1 MSTDIKTIGH
11 RMTALG
17 YHAAYQGKWHL
28 SGNLG
33 DIDQAIDA
41 PLADY
46 RKIIQSYGFADFF
59 GLGDIVDT
67 TLGGYQY
74 DETTAAL
81 VTRWFRTHGEDLRA
95 QCKPWFLA
103 VNFVN
108 PHDVMYVNSD
118 LPGETV
124 QGRVHSIPIA
134 RPPADALYS
143 AEWDVP
149 LPTTRGQPFDLPGRP
164 RGQAIYQQV
173 QDILVGAWPDE
184 DRRWRLLRNYYY
196 NCIRDCDRQVQR
208 VLDALRD
215 NGLDRN
221 TIIVFTADH
230 GELGG
235 HHQMR
240 GKGNCAYWQQ
250 NHVPLMIVH
259 PAYPGGV
266 SCSAVTSQIDLV
278 PTLLALTGASRA
290 ALAQAG
296 AGLPGRDTSPLM
308 AAPEQAGVTALR
320 PAALFN
326 YDMLTFQDVAWARLT
341 QDYVRSAASAAD
353 RDAYLMRNPPDFH
366 NRCAIRSVFDGRYRL
381 SRYFAPL
388 DVNTPATWEDLVA
401 HNDLEL
407 YDLAQ
412 DPEET
417 NNLAAGLSPDKALIM
432 AMNAK
437 LNARLAEEV
446 GVDDGSFLPIRDG
459 KWSLPPRSRA

>member
-1 MSTDIKTIGH
+1 M
-11 RMTALG
+11 
-17 YHAAYQGKWHL
+17 
-28 SGNLG
+28 
-33 DIDQAIDA
+33 
-41 PLADY
+41 
-46 RKIIQSYGFADFF
+46 
-59 GLGDIVDT
+59 
-67 TLGGYQY
+67 
-74 DETTAAL
+74 
-81 VTRWFRTHGEDLRA
+81 
-95 QCKPWFLA
+95 
-103 VNFVN
+103 
-108 PHDVMYVNSD
+108 
-118 LPGETV
+118 
-124 QGRVHSIPIA
+124 A
-134 RPPADALYS
+134 RPPADALYR
-143 AEWDVP
+143 ADWDVP
-149 LPTTRGQPFDLPGRP
+149 LPATRGQPFDAPGRP

-173 QDILVGAWPDE
+173 QDVLVGAWPDE

-221 TIIVFTADH
+221 TIIVFNADH

-266 SCSAVTSQIDLV
+266 SCPAVTSQIDLV
-278 PTLLALTGASRA
+278 PTLLALTGASGP

-296 AGLPGRDTSPLM
+296 AGLPGRDISSLL
-308 AAPEQAGVTALR
+308 AAPEQAGVSALR

-341 QDYVRSAASAAD
+341 QDYVRSGASAAEK
-353 RDAYLMRNPPDFH
+353 DAYLMKNPPDFH
-366 NRCAIRSVFDGRYRL
+366 NRCAIRSVFDGRYRF

-388 DVNTPATWEDLVA
+388 DFNTPATWEDLVA
-401 HNDLEL
+401 RNDLEL

-417 NNLAAGLSPDKALIM
+417 DNLAAGPSPDKALIM

-446 GVDDGSFLPIRDG
+446 GVDDGSFLPIRNG
-459 KWSLPPRSRA
+459 KWTLPPQSRA